1 MMNKYNLKLNKE
13 TITKLSTGN
22 YKITGYD
29 QNNNILVE
37 PKHTKEINLILDI
50 LNPLSLDQRYEV
62 LQDVRV
68 SLDEIDGNDLGI

>member
-50 LNPLSLDQRYEV
+50 LNPLSLEQRYEV
-62 LQDVRV
+62 LQDVKV
-68 SLDEIDGNDLGI
+68 SLDEIDGNDL

>member
-1 MMNKYNLKLNKE
+1 MNKYNLKLNKE

-62 LQDVRV
+62 LQDVKV
-68 SLDEIDGNDLGI
+68 SLDEIDGNDL

>member
-62 LQDVRV
+62 LQNVKV
-68 SLDEIDGNDLGI
+68 SLDEIDGNDL

>member
-1 MMNKYNLKLNKE
+1 MNKYNLKLNKE

-50 LNPLSLDQRYEV
+50 LNPLSLDQRYKV
-62 LQDVRV
+62 LQDVKI

>member
-50 LNPLSLDQRYEV
+50 LNPLSLDQRHEV
-62 LQDVRV
+62 LQDVKV
-68 SLDEIDGNDLGI
+68 SLDEIDGNDL

>member
-62 LQDVRV
+62 LQDVKV
-68 SLDEIDGNDLGI
+68 SLDEIDGNDL

>member
-1 MMNKYNLKLNKE
+1 MNKYNLKLNKE

-50 LNPLSLDQRYEV
+50 LNPLSLDQRYKV
-62 LQDVRV
+62 LQDVKI
-68 SLDEIDGNDLGI
+68 SLDEIDGNDL

>member
-1 MMNKYNLKLNKE
+1 MMNEYNLKLNKE

-50 LNPLSLDQRYEV
+50 LNPLSLDQRHEV
-62 LQDVRV
+62 LQDVKV
-68 SLDEIDGNDLGI
+68 SLDEIDGNDL

>member
-1 MMNKYNLKLNKE
+1 MNKYNLKLNKE

-37 PKHTKEINLILDI
+37 PKHTKEINLILNI

-62 LQDVRV
+62 LQDVKI
-68 SLDEIDGNDLGI
+68 SLDEIDGNDL